1 MIPLKRLSVIS
12 SLLIASPGAVLAQE
26 NKTVTIALQSS
37 LSSVDSC
44 QVQTGSTGR
53 VIKLNVVEA
62 LTEIDFEKGG
72 AKPRL
77 ATGWER
83 ISPETWRFKLR
94 EGVKFHDGQ
103 PLTAQA
109 VDFSIERALDPKL
122 SCDAYQRY
130 FGNTKVTTK
139 IVDDATV
146 EITTDPEQPILPT
159 LMEAVSIV
167 SPSTP
172 RNELTRNPIGTG
184 PYKFTKWDTQSEIVL
199 DRNDGYWGP
208 KPEVAEA
215 KYVWRE
221 DSFVRASMVKLGE
234 ADLALGIADQHA
246 DDPSMDVTF
255 NDADTTRI
263 HVHID
268 QPPLNDIRVRKALNM
283 ALDREGLIGV
293 LFNKGVRPASQIV
306 GPATLGYNKDL
317 KPFPYDLEEAK
328 RLVAAAKAEGVPV
341 DRTIVLHASTN
352 GFPNEEETLE
362 AFVSMWEQAGLNVK
376 PEKQELAQF
385 RKALRPPFD
394 PKRSPTISLTSHD
407 NLTGDAGFSIMSKY
421 HSSSWQADVPSKKT
435 DELIEAAMASTD
447 EVRRKKF
454 EELFAEIH
462 ANVVPEVWLYEM
474 VSTIRVNPRI
484 KYTPNAASNAQIE
497 LSTIAFN

>member
-1 MIPLKRLSVIS
+1 MVPLKSVCVLS
-12 SLLIASPGAVLAQE
+12 SLLFSFAPVALAQE
-26 NKTVTIALQSS
+26 NNTVTIALQSS
-37 LSSVDSC
+37 LPSVDSC

-72 AKPRL
+72 VKPRL

-83 ISPETWRFKLR
+83 ITPQTWRFKLR
-94 EGVKFHDGQ
+94 EGAKFHDGL
-103 PLTAQA
+103 PLDAQA
-109 VDFSIERALDPKL
+109 VVFSIERALDPKL

-130 FGNTKVTTK
+130 FGNTKVSTK
-139 IVDDATV
+139 IVDPSTI
-146 EITTDPEQPILPT
+146 EITTDPVQPILPT
-159 LMEAVSIV
+159 LMEAVSII

-172 RNELTRNPIGTG
+172 KGELTRSPIGTG
-184 PYKFTKWDTQSEIVL
+184 PYKFTKWDTQREIIL
-199 DRNDGYWGP
+199 DRNDAYWGQ
-208 KPEVAEA
+208 KPEVVQA

-246 DDPSMDVTF
+246 DDPFMDFTF

-268 QPPLNDIRVRKALNM
+268 QPPLNDIRIRKALNL
-283 ALDREGLIGV
+283 ALDREGLVGV

-306 GPATLGYNKDL
+306 GPATLGYNGAL
-317 KPFPYDLEEAK
+317 KPFPFDLSEAK
-328 RLVAAAKAEGVPV
+328 RFVDAAKADGVPV
-341 DRTIVLHASTN
+341 DRTIVMHASTG
-352 GFPNEEETLE
+352 GFPNEDEALE
-362 AFVSMWEQAGLNVK
+362 AFVSMWEQAGLHIKV
-376 PEKQELAQF
+376 EKQELAQF

-421 HSSSWQADVPSKKT
+421 HSSSWQADVPGPQT
-435 DELIEAAMASTD
+435 DALIEAAMASTD
-447 EVRRKKF
+447 ETRRRKF
-454 EELFAEIH
+454 EDIFAKIH
-462 ANVVPEVWLYEM
+462 SDVVPEVWLYEM

-484 KYTPNAASNAQIE
+484 KYTPNAASNVQVE
-497 LSTIAFN
+497 LATIKFN